1 MSNTVP
7 NAAELQ
13 KSLNDYLVENSS
25 VSVSGTIDPEENLLD
40 TGILD
45 SLGIAEITEFMEKEF
60 GVEIDEEEISAKNYR
75 SLKTLTDFCLAKL
88 GRAAA

>member
-7 NAAELQ
+7 NAAQLQ

-75 SLKTLTDFCLAKL
+75 SLKTLIDFCLAKL
-88 GRAAA
+88 ARAAA